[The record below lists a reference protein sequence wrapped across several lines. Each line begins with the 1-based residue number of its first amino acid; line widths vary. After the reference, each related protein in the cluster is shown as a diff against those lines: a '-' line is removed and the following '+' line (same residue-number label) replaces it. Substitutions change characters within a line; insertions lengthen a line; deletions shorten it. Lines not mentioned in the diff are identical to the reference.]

1 MTIDHDRAEA
11 APSKGGR
18 AGARVSGGRQAW
30 LITGFLT
37 LLLVINYVDKIV
49 TNIAGPDI
57 IADLGLTKSEFGV
70 VQSSFFWLYAVGGIL
85 GGWLMARIR
94 PTRLLFGVV
103 VVWAFS
109 LLPLAWPVG
118 FATLVGC
125 RILLGLA
132 EGPTT
137 ALTMHIAHTWFP
149 PEKRALPSSVLIA
162 GTSIGPVI
170 GAPTLTWIVTA
181 YDWHTAF
188 AVLAVVGF
196 VVAVLWLLVG
206 REGPES
212 PVKAHGAATTS
223 IELPER
229 APLLKVFGT
238 GTMIGLTTLI
248 LSAYAAVAV
257 KVTWL
262 KLYLQDGLGYTSQ
275 AAGNLVAL
283 PYLGSAIAL
292 VSVGFVSAA
301 LTRRGVSSR
310 LARGVLGASLVLGS
324 GLAMLAFAPLEAG
337 APHMALLILSA
348 CLNSA
353 GLGIVFAAISDVAP
367 PGQRGIVLAIVSAV
381 FSLGGVITP
390 LVLGRV
396 VDAAATP
403 ADGYTTSFVIVAVT
417 MVIGAIVA
425 LLTVNPERD
434 ARKLAALRT
443 EPTA

>member
-1 MTIDHDRAEA
+1 MTIDQDRAEA
-11 APSKGGR
+11 AAPQGGR
-18 AGARVSGGRQAW
+18 AEGRVSGGRQAW
-30 LITGFLT
+30 LVTGFLT
-37 LLLVINYVDKIV
+37 LLLVINYADKIV

-57 IADLGLTKSEFGV
+57 IEDLGLSKSQFGV
-70 VQSSFFWLYAVGGIL
+70 VQSSFFWLYAVGGIV

-94 PTRLLFGVV
+94 PTRLLFAVV
-103 VVWAFS
+103 VIWAVT

-118 FATLVGC
+118 FGTLVVC
-125 RILLGLA
+125 RVLLGLA

-162 GTSIGPVI
+162 GTSVGPVI

-188 AVLAVVGF
+188 AVLAAVGF

-212 PVKAHGAATTS
+212 PVGIHAAS
-223 IELPER
+223 SVELPER
-229 APLLKVFGT
+229 APLRKVFAT

-248 LSAYAAVAV
+248 LCAYAAVAV

-275 AAGNLVAL
+275 VAGNLVAL
-283 PYLGSAIAL
+283 PYLGSAVAL
-292 VSVGFVSAA
+292 VGVGFVSAA

-324 GLAMLAFAPLEAG
+324 GLAMLAFAPLGAG
-337 APHMALLILSA
+337 TPHMALLILSA

-353 GLGIVFAAISDVAP
+353 GLGIVFAAISDVTP
-367 PGQRGIVLAIVSAV
+367 PGQRGMVLAIVSAV
-381 FSLGGVITP
+381 FSLGGVVTP
-390 LVLGRV
+390 LVLGGV

-403 ADGYTTSFVIVAVT
+403 AEGYTTSFVIVALT
-417 MVIGAIVA
+417 MVAGAVVA
-425 LLTVNPERD
+425 LLTVDPERD
-434 ARKLAALRT
+434 ARKLAALRPL
-443 EPTA
+443 PTD